1 MYSLAFLAFSSFV
14 LALLLTPLVRN
25 LARSRGLVDQPGDAR
40 RIHTDPVPRLGG
52 VAVVLA
58 CVASYSLFLVSPL
71 AAGQL
76 VAAQLPF
83 LVRLLPAVGLI
94 FAVGLFDDLHGLSPL
109 QKVMGQVGAATLA
122 VWAGVYVQG
131 FVGFPLPVWIA
142 APLTV
147 LWLVGCT
154 NAFNLIDGVDG
165 LAAGVGLFATITI
178 VLAALLNDSIPLAL
192 ATVPLAG
199 ALLGFLR
206 FNFNPATIFLGDCG
220 SLTVGFLLGCYGALW
235 SQKAATMLGMTAPLM
250 ALAVPLLDT
259 ALAIARRFLR
269 LQPIWTA
276 DRSHIHHRLL
286 DRGLTQR
293 KVVLLLY
300 GAAGLGAVLSVLQ
313 STLQDQVGGLVLVL
327 FCAAAWIGVQHLG
340 YVEFGVAGR
349 MFVEGAFRRHLN
361 NELALRA
368 FEDDLTTAKTA
379 EQCWNTIREACCTF
393 GFAHAELRLKGS
405 LFADTLVEVNGSPT
419 WSIQIPLMEDGY
431 LRLTRCFGI
440 DRAPAGLVPFAQVL
454 HKTLSTNGKYLVPPE
469 ELLGSLI
476 SLVRSTFPAGRN
488 SKNGVERL
496 QTSGKHETTQT
507 LFPRPARA
515 SLPRRVETVDRPGTS
530 AGEAGGGGRL
540 ETL

>member
-1 MYSLAFLAFSSFV
+1 
-14 LALLLTPLVRN
+14 
-25 LARSRGLVDQPGDAR
+25 
-40 RIHTDPVPRLGG
+40 
-52 VAVVLA
+52 
-58 CVASYSLFLVSPL
+58 
-71 AAGQL
+71 
-76 VAAQLPF
+76 
-83 LVRLLPAVGLI
+83 
-94 FAVGLFDDLHGLSPL
+94 
-109 QKVMGQVGAATLA
+109 
-122 VWAGVYVQG
+122 
-131 FVGFPLPVWIA
+131 
-142 APLTV
+142 
-147 LWLVGCT
+147 
-154 NAFNLIDGVDG
+154 
-165 LAAGVGLFATITI
+165 
-178 VLAALLNDSIPLAL
+178 
-192 ATVPLAG
+192 
-199 ALLGFLR
+199 LR
-206 FNFNPATIFLGDCG
+206 FNFNPASIFLGDCG

-276 DRSHIHHRLL
+276 DKSHIHHRLL

-368 FEDDLTTAKTA
+368 FEDDLATAKTA

-393 GFAHAELRLKGS
+393 GFAHAELRLNGS

-440 DRAPAGLVPFAQVL
+440 DQAPAGLVPFAQVL
-454 HKTLSTNGKYLVPPE
+454 YKNFSTNGKYL
-469 ELLGSLI
+469 LLAPMERTS
-476 SLVRSTFPAGRN
+476 STNHRSAAVG
-488 SKNGVERL
+488 
-496 QTSGKHETTQT
+496 
-507 LFPRPARA
+507 A
-515 SLPRRVETVDRPGTS
+515 S
-530 AGEAGGGGRL
+530 
-540 ETL
+540 